1 MGNLQGMS
9 VIQLR
14 EQSCAGKGAEGNQEF
29 KNAKFVGCEM
39 FVLSVIEML
48 REWQKLDPSH
58 APRICVPRNISSGAL
73 TILVH
78 DYIEKTMPWRNQ
90 QNDATTS
97 IIGAFKDKWLV
108 GDCFVKD
115 PAVIA
120 VYLGKRKRKA
130 GVVGFRVFRTRPA
143 SV

>member
-1 MGNLQGMS
+1 MRPLLIILALIWSIGVIRAESPTGKAEEEMGNLQGMS

-14 EQSCAGKGAEGNQEF
+14 EQSCGGRGAEGHQEF

-39 FVLSVIEML
+39 FVLGVVEML

-58 APRICVPRNISSGAL
+58 APNVCVPRNISSGAL
-73 TILVH
+73 IIVVH

-97 IIGAFKDKWLV
+97 IIGAFKDKWP
-108 GDCFVKD
+108 C
-115 PAVIA
+115 
-120 VYLGKRKRKA
+120 
-130 GVVGFRVFRTRPA
+130 
-143 SV
+143 S